1 MAKSKILK
9 EIVNNEISIEVALKR
24 LYVIAN
30 DLEDSDLITWV
41 EKELY
46 GYDDKDD
53 VPDYRNIGCGNILYS
68 GIKGTMI
75 CNMKI
80 QNCPLPFQAIP
91 KKVQEIIID
100 NFRRE
105 SIATIEKE
113 ANSTGI
119 FTYSLADIIPYIDVG
134 VAIASLYRTYSQDVF
149 KEIVNK
155 VSSILLKIF
164 TRLDKTVKNLDEL
177 DIGELEKDKE
187 DQLKT
192 FIQKV
197 VFEDNSIHIGDG
209 NKIEKSNI
217 TTK

>member
-1 MAKSKILK
+1 MGGA
-9 EIVNNEISIEVALKR
+9 IV
-24 LYVIAN
+24 
-30 DLEDSDLITWV
+30 
-41 EKELY
+41 
-46 GYDDKDD
+46 
-53 VPDYRNIGCGNILYS
+53 
-68 GIKGTMI
+68 
-75 CNMKI
+75 
-80 QNCPLPFQAIP
+80 Q
-91 KKVQEIIID
+91 
-100 NFRRE
+100 
-105 SIATIEKE
+105 
-113 ANSTGI
+113 
-119 FTYSLADIIPYIDVG
+119 
-134 VAIASLYRTYSQDVF
+134 LYRTYSKDVF
-149 KEIVNK
+149 REIVNK

>member
-46 GYDDKDD
+46 GYDDKDA
-53 VPDYRNIGCGNILYS
+53 VPDYRNIGCGTILYS
-68 GIKGTMI
+68 GIKGTMM
-75 CNMKI
+75 CNMQI
-80 QNCPLPFQAIP
+80 NDCPFPFQAVP
-91 KKVQEIIID
+91 KTFQKMLID

-113 ANSTGI
+113 ADSTKI
-119 FTYSLADIIPYIDVG
+119 FSNNLSDIIPYIDVG
-134 VAIASLYRTYSQDVF
+134 VAITKLYRTYPQDVF

-164 TRLDKTVKNLDEL
+164 TKLDKTVKNLDEI
-177 DIGELEKDKE
+177 DIGDIEKDKE
-187 DQLKT
+187 NQLKT
-192 FIQKV
+192 YIQKV

-209 NKIEKSNI
+209 NKIEKSHI

>member
-1 MAKSKILK
+1 MFNWVAFSGA
-9 EIVNNEISIEVALKR
+9 IV
-24 LYVIAN
+24 
-30 DLEDSDLITWV
+30 
-41 EKELY
+41 
-46 GYDDKDD
+46 
-53 VPDYRNIGCGNILYS
+53 
-68 GIKGTMI
+68 
-75 CNMKI
+75 
-80 QNCPLPFQAIP
+80 Q
-91 KKVQEIIID
+91 
-100 NFRRE
+100 
-105 SIATIEKE
+105 
-113 ANSTGI
+113 
-119 FTYSLADIIPYIDVG
+119 
-134 VAIASLYRTYSQDVF
+134 LYRTYSKDVF
-149 KEIVNK
+149 REIVNK

>member
-9 EIVNNEISIEVALKR
+9 EIVNNEITIEVALKR

-30 DLEDSDLITWV
+30 DLDDADLITWV

-46 GYDDKDD
+46 GYDDADA
-53 VPDYRNIGCGNILYS
+53 VPDYRNIGGGTILYS
-68 GIKGTMI
+68 GIKGTMM
-75 CNMKI
+75 CNMKL
-80 QNCPLPFQAIP
+80 QNCPLPFQVIP
-91 KKVQEIIID
+91 KALQEMLMD

-113 ANSTGI
+113 ANSAGT
-119 FTYSLADIIPYIDVG
+119 FTNNLSDFIPYIDIG
-134 VAIASLYRTYSQDVF
+134 VAIVQLYRTYSKDVF
-149 KEIVNK
+149 REIVNK